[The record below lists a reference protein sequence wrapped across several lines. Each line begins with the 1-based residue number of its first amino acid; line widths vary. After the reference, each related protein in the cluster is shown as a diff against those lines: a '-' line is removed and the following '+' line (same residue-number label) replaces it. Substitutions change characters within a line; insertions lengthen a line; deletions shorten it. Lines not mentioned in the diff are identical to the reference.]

1 MSPTIEPYFLSLLN
15 SHSLLASLAIVTSLA
30 HAVGKPP
37 ITKILDVFGRAQG
50 VAVAASFWAVG
61 YALTAS
67 AQSARMYIFG
77 RAFAALGATGLG
89 LAQQIV
95 VADTSSL
102 ANRALFTSTISLPW
116 LVTTWIGPPIGAWF
130 QRRGEA
136 GYRSAYAVFGVLV
149 PLGAAVLCFAL
160 IHDWRRTERALKA
173 AGLDAPVPPRHLP
186 RHTRFLSAA
195 ARRGPLGA
203 GSGAVSGSNSNLN
216 SQPGGKL
223 SRASRVSM
231 VSQAESEH
239 RATTQGAQ
247 GWAQKLRRV
256 WDELD
261 VVGLAAMTVGCLL
274 LLLPLTLAAR
284 KPTKL
289 EEVDTWVSM
298 AVGLVVLVGFGV
310 YEWSFAPVPLLPPRL
325 FMNRT
330 ILAGAG
336 LGFFHF
342 ASCFAYSSFFTSFL
356 QVAREASPRDASY
369 ISESYVFAASLAAP
383 VVGLLARQTKH
394 YKWLVVSGV
403 GVHMLGVLMMMRARR
418 LDAPTWEIVVSQVL
432 GGIGGAGTTLAGQL
446 GCQAVVGTQDVGIAT
461 AIFLTV
467 TTLGGAFGAAF
478 AGSVWSADLP
488 LRLYENLPE
497 AAKSEV
503 PRIMES
509 LPYALS
515 FAPGSPT
522 RLAINASYVEVQQKL
537 NTLAL
542 VLLVPAMAAALLMRN
557 VNLATEERR
566 RQEGVVLLGSADFED
581 ETDASESSSLLDHQ
595 SA

>member
-1 MSPTIEPYFLSLLN
+1 
-15 SHSLLASLAIVTSLA
+15 
-30 HAVGKPP
+30 
-37 ITKILDVFGRAQG
+37 
-50 VAVAASFWAVG
+50 
-61 YALTAS
+61 
-67 AQSARMYIFG
+67 MYIFG

-116 LVTTWIGPPIGAWF
+116 LFTTWIGPPIGAWF

-173 AGLDAPVPPRHLP
+173 AGLDAPHPPHHHSP
-186 RHTRFLSAA
+186 RHTRYLSAA
-195 ARRGPLGA
+195 ARRSA
-203 GSGAVSGSNSNLN
+203 SGSGSHPN
-216 SQPGGKL
+216 GKL

-247 GWAQKLRRV
+247 NWKDKLRRV

-261 VVGLAAMTVGCLL
+261 VVGLTAMTTGCLL

-289 EEVDTWVSM
+289 EEIDTWVM
-298 AVGLVVLVGFGV
+298 MIVGFVVLVGFGF
-310 YEWSFAPVPLLPPRL
+310 YEWSFAPVPMLPPRL

-330 ILAGAG
+330 ILAGAV

-369 ISESYVFAASLAAP
+369 ISESYIFAASLAAP

-403 GVHMLGVLMMMRARR
+403 VIHILGVLLMMRARR
-418 LDAPTWEIVVSQVL
+418 LDAPTWEIVLSQIL

-478 AGSVWSADLP
+478 AGSVWSSDLP
-488 LRLYENLPE
+488 VRLYANLPE
-497 AAKSEV
+497 PAKGEV
-503 PRIMES
+503 HKIMES

-515 FAPGSPT
+515 FETGSPT

-537 NTLAL
+537 NGLAV
-542 VLLVPAMAAALLMRN
+542 VLLVPALVAALMMRN
-557 VNLATEERR
+557 VNLEVEERR

-581 ETDASESSSLLDHQ
+581 ETDVSESSSLL
-595 SA
+595 SNRV